1 MCSEKTFQTATY
13 KLPFSQNDCSA
24 THSAIKGT
32 GSSLS
37 EAFLIRNIYWFC
49 YLRWIVVVIL
59 ILFGI
64 LGQSDEIMRMIGI
77 NAPGFW
83 PFFAAGFLFAVNI
96 VFIYHVRWL
105 QSTGKSH
112 SILISLWC
120 QIIIDLIVLTIVV
133 YYLGGVETF
142 IPFAYMFHIVLAC
155 VFFSRRQSLI
165 VTLIAIVLFAACVF
179 GEQYGIVNHKAVF
192 VDSIPLDDFRS
203 TMIFLSAITIWLI
216 VWFLVA
222 HLSGLVRK
230 REAELLDTNNRL
242 VAART
247 ERARHMLTTTHQL
260 KSPFA
265 AIHANAQLL
274 QKGYC
279 GDLPEEAKQVVMRI
293 SARCRRLAGEIQ
305 DMLQLANLSSA
316 VQQSPMWIKVNL
328 AELIEW
334 SVKHIQ
340 PLADERGVIFET
352 DLHSVIIPGVEDPL
366 KMLFDNL
373 LSNSVAYSYEDG
385 HVRVSCNND
394 VSGLPVVTISDNGIG
409 IPGEKLPHIFDEHYR
424 TKEAM
429 KHNKESSGLGL
440 AIVKH
445 VAELHR
451 IQLHVKSQQGVGT
464 TFELRFPAM
473 KQDSKNEKDN

>member
-1 MCSEKTFQTATY
+1 MSSKKLFQTTTY
-13 KLPFSQNDCSA
+13 ELPLSQNVCSG
-24 THSAIKGT
+24 AIDKSDEGGT
-32 GSSLS
+32 TLS
-37 EAFLIRNIYWFC
+37 EAILIRNIYWFC
-49 YLRWIVVVIL
+49 HLRWIVVSIL
-59 ILFGI
+59 ILFGT
-64 LGQSDEIMRMIGI
+64 LGLSEEIMRKIGI
-77 NAPGFW
+77 NAPGSW
-83 PFFAAGFLFAVNI
+83 PFVAAGFLAVVNI
-96 VFIYHVRWL
+96 VFIYHARSL
-105 QSTGKSH
+105 QKAIKFH
-112 SILISLWC
+112 NVLLSLWC

-133 YYLGGVETF
+133 HFLGGVNTF

-179 GEQYGIVNHKAVF
+179 GEESGIWVQKAVF
-192 VDSIPLDDFRS
+192 KISLPQDNFITTINF
-203 TMIFLSAITIWLI
+203 FSAIAIWLV

-222 HLSGLVRK
+222 HLSCLVRR

-242 VAART
+242 VAARE
-247 ERARHMLTTTHQL
+247 ERAIHMLTTTHQL

-279 GDLPEEAKQVVMRI
+279 GDLPKEAKKVVMRI
-293 SARCRRLAGEIQ
+293 SVRCRRLAGEIQ
-305 DMLQLANLSSA
+305 DMLQLANLSS
-316 VQQSPMWIKVNL
+316 VGQQSPHWSKIDL
-328 AELIEW
+328 AEQLRW
-334 SVKHIQ
+334 SLKHIQ
-340 PLADERGVIFET
+340 PLAEESGIIFEK
-352 DLHSVIIPGVEDPL
+352 DLNSGITLGVEDHL

-373 LSNSVAYSYEDG
+373 LSNDVAYSYEG
-385 HVRVSCNND
+385 GRVQVSCNND
-394 VSGLPVVTISDNGIG
+394 EHGFHMVTISDNGIG

-451 IQLHVKSQQGVGT
+451 IQLRVKSQQGEGT
-464 TFELRFPAM
+464 TFELRFQALE
-473 KQDSKNEKDN
+473 QESEK